1 MLSILTATQIQ
12 LQKINLNTKM
22 LKDINA
28 HISLVDK
35 QLFRL
40 GSTACKGSTFS
51 FIG

>member
-12 LQKINLNTKM
+12 LKKINLNTKM

-28 HISLVDK
+28 YISLVDK

-40 GSTACKGSTFS
+40 GSTACMGSAFS